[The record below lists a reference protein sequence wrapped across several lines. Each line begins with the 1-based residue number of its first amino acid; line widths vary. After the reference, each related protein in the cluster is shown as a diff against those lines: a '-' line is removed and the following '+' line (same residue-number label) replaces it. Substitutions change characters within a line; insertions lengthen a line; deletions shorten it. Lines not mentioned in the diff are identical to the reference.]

1 MTEFKS
7 YPLFTDITNVHLQA
21 FNRCATFFNI
31 IQDVGLAE
39 AQDYARQFDELA
51 RRRMYKMLEDIRDRG
66 YNMVKQ
72 EVISSLTVH
81 WYENDEG
88 IY

>member
-1 MTEFKS
+1 MTQYKS
-7 YPLFTDITNVHLQA
+7 YPLFTDVTNANLQA

-39 AQDYARQFDELA
+39 AQDYAKQFDDLS
-51 RRRMYKMLEDIRDRG
+51 RRRMYKMLEEIRDRG
-66 YNMVKQ
+66 YSLVKQ

-81 WYENDEG
+81 
-88 IY
+88 